1 MFLRLVSR
9 VGRRQTS
16 FFPPHSAYR
25 PITLIQHPSA
35 HESSIE
41 NNYIDYVPQQ
51 PRRYVSLM
59 RKSAFED
66 RIRRLIRNDIQYE
79 LDRSPRTQ
87 LVPKFKS
94 FAIDERP
101 GEQWIRLNKKFGE
114 DEEIKVEVTMFR
126 VSTPPAKDGSITTEN
141 DLELYIS
148 MVIDIF
154 KDEENDILEF
164 VCNVWPDS
172 IEIDKVFMRD
182 QDGMAGKPYLGP
194 PFNDLDDELQT
205 SLYDFLEIR
214 GINDELALFLHKCMQ
229 HKSKNEY
236 IRWMESLESF
246 VARKK

>member
-1 MFLRLVSR
+1 MLLRLVGS

-16 FFPPHSAYR
+16 FFPQHSSYR
-25 PITLIQHPSA
+25 HITLIAHPFTRR
-35 HESSIE
+35 SSIE
-41 NNYIDYVPQQ
+41 NNYVDYVPQQ
-51 PRRYVSLM
+51 SRRNVSVM

-79 LDRSPRTQ
+79 LDRSPRTK
-87 LVPKFKS
+87 LIPNFKS
-94 FAIDERP
+94 FAVDERP
-101 GEQWIRLNKKFGE
+101 GEQWIRLNKQFGE

-126 VSTPPAKDGSITTEN
+126 VSTPAEKEGSVTTEN

-154 KDEENDILEF
+154 KDEENGILEF

-172 IEIDKVFMRD
+172 IEIEKVFMRD
-182 QDGMAGKPYLGP
+182 QDGMTGKPYLGP

-246 VARKK
+246 VARNK